1 MWYIICYL
9 IVGDVSTMLL
19 YQPEPEETLKDLI
32 VDAVIGI
39 LTWPYLL
46 VAAAIETLRGEDGD

>member
-9 IVGDVSTMLL
+9 IVGVVLTML
-19 YQPEPEETLKDLI
+19 YQPEPDETMKDLI

>member
-9 IVGDVSTMLL
+9 IVGVVLTML
-19 YQPEPEETLKDLI
+19 YQPEPDETMKDLI

-39 LTWPYLL
+39 LVWPYIL
-46 VAAAIETLRGEDGD
+46 VATVIDMRRGED

>member
-9 IVGDVSTMLL
+9 IVGVVLTML
-19 YQPEPEETLKDLI
+19 YQPEPDETMKDLI

-39 LTWPYLL
+39 LAWPYSL
-46 VAAAIETLRGEDGD
+46 VATAMDMLRGED